1 MEMRAAQL
9 SVWERSQPYE
19 LSNHPSVQNGV
30 PGMMMR
36 VWDDDTQHGR
46 ASGFTHIAHIDAH
59 IHRHMCKSLPMKTG
73 ELYHCASLYQK
84 TGKTKPDIT
93 WEQHFYLQSCT
104 GVVAI
109 ETNRTPRGPQ
119 LSPCEDIRKSWRH
132 REKWRRKEPRAPCT
146 FFSSSIFVSGINWL
160 LCKKDQVVVRRLKL
174 VQARLPRRH

>member
-30 PGMMMR
+30 PGTGTTDVMLLRWWHAAWESFR
-36 VWDDDTQHGR
+36 VYTHCTHWCTYPQTYVQV
-46 ASGFTHIAHIDAH
+46 ASHENRRMVI
-59 IHRHMCKSLPMKTG
+59 
-73 ELYHCASLYQK
+73 LYQK